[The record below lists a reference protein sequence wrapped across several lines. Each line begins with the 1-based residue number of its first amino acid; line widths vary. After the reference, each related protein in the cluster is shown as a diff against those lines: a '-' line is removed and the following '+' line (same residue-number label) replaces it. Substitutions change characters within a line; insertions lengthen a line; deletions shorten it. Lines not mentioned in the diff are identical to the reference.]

1 MILGGLWSF
10 NNCCLFIH
18 KLAYGENPKDVN
30 FHYADFWFQV
40 HDLPSRFTSE
50 PLARNLGNVMISF
63 LDYDASSRMNVFSNF
78 MRICV
83 RLDIHQPI
91 IGHSDSSSQKLL
103 DSPEGELVKGWP
115 EEIRAEVRH
124 WNRKRSL
131 QWRHDFGWKD
141 NHGTT
146 NQVESQGSKGEGSE
160 SRIQNR
166 QNKATLW
173 MQKKRLRPGSNSSIQ
188 SANGLGNPRAV
199 PTLTELVQSNK
210 SMAIFWNSTINVSI
224 FGYSHNHI
232 DVVIDETGFFDVV
245 AEAWSGVPN
254 GIVSTKLSNYVAS
267 LYQWKTTLEGNFSS
281 RIKALKDHPSRVR
294 FVRNNDNEVLK
305 LSSELNSLLAQEE
318 VSKRKWASYI
328 FMLYD
333 DEGLKCTDKV

>member
-1 MILGGLWSF
+1 M
-10 NNCCLFIH
+10 
-18 KLAYGENPKDVN
+18 AYGENPKDVN

-50 PLARNLGNVMISF
+50 PLARNLGNVMGSF

-115 EEIRAEVRH
+115 EEIRAEMISYEM
-124 WNRKRSL
+124 K
-131 QWRHDFGWKD
+131 
-141 NHGTT
+141 
-146 NQVESQGSKGEGSE
+146 
-160 SRIQNR
+160 NR